1 MIDLGFSKLVIIGV
15 VALVVVGPE
24 KLPRVARTAGTLLG
38 RAQRYVNDLKKEVS
52 QQMNVSEINEMRKT
66 VEEAARNAQASLKK
80 TETSIAKSLHDT
92 NKELEDVWKEADQK
106 KPFTPNVP
114 STGKLENMTP
124 APDATSLS
132 PPSSE
137 SIQARLQ
144 ALRSPDVKEVQATTV
159 LTSSKVK
166 ENNTIEASE
175 IRSHRGQAQW
185 RAQRMATPLWY
196 KRRQR
201 SKSTLRSDAAKCAQ
215 KNHS

>member
-38 RAQRYVNDLKKEVS
+38 RAQRYVNDLKREVS

-114 STGKLENMTP
+114 STGKLENITP
-124 APDATSLS
+124 APNATSS
-132 PPSSE
+132 SAPSSE

-144 ALRSPDVKEVQATTV
+144 ALRSPDVKGGQATTV
-159 LTSSKVK
+159 LTSSKVN
-166 ENNTIEASE
+166 ENNTIEVSE

>member
-38 RAQRYVNDLKKEVS
+38 RAQRYVNDLKREVS

-92 NKELEDVWKEADQK
+92 NKELEDVWKSADEK
-106 KPFTPNVP
+106 KPFTPSEP
-114 STGKLENMTP
+114 STGRLENMTP
-124 APDATSLS
+124 APDAASLS

-144 ALRSPDVKEVQATTV
+144 ALRSPEVKKVQATTA
-159 LTSSKVK
+159 LPLKVI
-166 ENNTIEASE
+166 ENNTLETSE
-175 IRSHRGQAQW
+175 IKNHRGQAQW
-185 RAQRMATPLWY
+185 RAQRTATPLWY

-201 SKSTLRSDAAKCAQ
+201 SRSTLRSDAARCAQ

>member
-1 MIDLGFSKLVIIGV
+1 MIDLGFSKLMLIGA
-15 VALVVVGPE
+15 VALVVIGPE
-24 KLPRVARTAGTLLG
+24 KLPGVARTAGALLG
-38 RAQRYVNDLKKEVS
+38 RAQRYVNDLKKEIS

-92 NKELEDVWKEADQK
+92 NKELEDVWKSADQK
-106 KPFTPNVP
+106 KPFTPNEP
-114 STGKLENMTP
+114 SAGKLENMTP
-124 APDATSLS
+124 APDAISAS

-144 ALRSPDVKEVQATTV
+144 ALRSPEVKEVQAGA
-159 LTSSKVK
+159 LIPKVK
-166 ENNTIEASE
+166 VQGTSE
-175 IRSHRGQAQW
+175 KSGIKNHRGQQAQW

-201 SKSTLRSDAAKCAQ
+201 SKSTLRSDAARCAQ
-215 KNHS
+215 KDHL